1 MAKSNAELKQ
11 RALLEMHER
20 YLHDYAS
27 IKGRADRA
35 EKELRRQKRENRKQA
50 QEIEQKDQEIE
61 QQAQEIECLRAALE
75 KKEKRS

>member
-1 MAKSNAELKQ
+1 MEVTEKMAKSNAELKQ

-27 IKGRADRA
+27 IKGHLARA

-50 QEIEQKDQEIE
+50 QEIEQ
-61 QQAQEIECLRAALE
+61 QAQEIERLRAALE